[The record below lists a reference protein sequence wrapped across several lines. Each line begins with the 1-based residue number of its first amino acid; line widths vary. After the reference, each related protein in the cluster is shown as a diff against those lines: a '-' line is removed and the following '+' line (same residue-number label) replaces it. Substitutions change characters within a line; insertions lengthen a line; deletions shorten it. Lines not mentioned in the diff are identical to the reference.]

1 MCIRD
6 RVITEMISSRLT
18 IEPVIRE
25 LFNGIK
31 AACNTTSKAIKTAVR
46 VIRSI
51 LFFCSIFFTFSLFVC
66 NYYTIIQSNH
76 LLHLQQMK
84 KKEEVKQ

>member
-1 MCIRD
+1 M
-6 RVITEMISSRLT
+6 
-18 IEPVIRE
+18 
-25 LFNGIK
+25 FNGIK